1 MFGLAHASIEFL
13 LAGGI
18 VFIGLMALI
27 IRLVLGQIGHVTASV
42 IVWIFVYSI
51 HGGKANV
58 GIMTATFAALLFD
71 LFGFAIIKGVI
82 WLKGCLSSQ

>member
-18 VFIGLMALI
+18 VFLGLMILI
-27 IRLVLGQIGHVTASV
+27 IRAVLGQGLHVFAS
-42 IVWIFVYSI
+42 ICVWIFVYSI

-58 GIMTATFAALLFD
+58 GIMTATFAAVLFD
-71 LFGFAIIKGVI
+71 LFGFSIIKATL
-82 WLKGCLSSQ
+82 WLKSLRS